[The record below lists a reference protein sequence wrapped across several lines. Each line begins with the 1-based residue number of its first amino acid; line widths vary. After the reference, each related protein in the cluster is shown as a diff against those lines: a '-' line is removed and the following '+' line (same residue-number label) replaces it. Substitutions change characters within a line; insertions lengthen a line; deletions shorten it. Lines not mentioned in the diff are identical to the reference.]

1 MTNGAND
8 WWQRLTERGVVR
20 VAASYAV
27 IAWLL
32 LQIADVTFEPL
43 GVPRWIMVSLIVA
56 AVVGFPVAVALAW
69 FYEVGDR
76 GVERDTAHAGT
87 RRPIAHGWRRY
98 ADVVVISVLVA
109 TVAVLLVRQ
118 SRLGGDGA
126 DTRTVAVLPFENL
139 SRADDGEVLAL
150 GIAEAVL
157 HQLANLEQLDVIS
170 RTSSFSFRDHTED
183 ARAIGEKLGARYL
196 LEGSVQSDRT
206 RMRVT
211 TQLIDSRTGSDVWSM
226 RFDRPPGDVFA
237 VQDEIAMQV
246 ARALELSLDADA
258 TDRLTGQGTQNL
270 DAYLAYLQ
278 GRSLLAND
286 RVIDMREAIAQ
297 FNRAID
303 LDPKFAAAYVSLSE
317 AEIFVAE
324 YDVTDDRDE
333 RFDRALEHGRELV
346 DKALQIDPENGDA
359 FLQRAQLTAYD
370 DLQSAEADYRRGLE
384 LSPNSARG
392 FAGLAAVVYADAS
405 RRDEAL
411 ELLDKARKLDPLETG
426 YDVTKAVFMLYE
438 RGDRQAAY
446 AILNEASE
454 RNPSYLPALVRLC
467 EIETYQLGLQSR
479 AIEHCERAIAVDPLS
494 EEARRLL
501 IKSYL
506 DLREERAAVDVAGD
520 SDRRADVAQVHILAY
535 RKDWLRAGELA
546 YEVLDRRTDSP
557 NSIGMVLSAI
567 RMHARL
573 TGDYGRAVAALEPIA
588 GVSWSEAGEPE
599 FSRPS
604 PLRDVEIA
612 LADLLLNGRQPDR
625 GRKLL
630 KTIVNRMNF
639 DVRERKRPELW
650 YLRMHSVA
658 LALLGEK
665 DAALALLERSFD
677 ADVLYSQWWW
687 FFEVEPAYEELRKD
701 RRFASLR
708 TRVMAR
714 IEEQHR
720 MLDRLREDGQV
731 PVRPAR

>member
-8 WWQRLTERGVVR
+8 WWQRLRERGVVR

-43 GVPRWIMVSLIVA
+43 GVPRWVMVSLIVA

-76 GVERDTAHAGT
+76 GVERDKAHAGT
-87 RRPIAHGWRRY
+87 RRPIVHGWRRY
-98 ADVVVISVLVA
+98 ADVVVITMLVA

-118 SRLGGDGA
+118 SRLGGEGA
-126 DTRTVAVLPFENL
+126 NTRTVAVLPFENL

-170 RTSSFSFRDHTED
+170 RTSSFSFRDRTQD

-196 LEGSVQSDRT
+196 LEGSVQSDRK

-286 RVIDMREAIAQ
+286 RVVDMREAIAQ
-297 FNRAID
+297 FRRAID
-303 LDPKFAAAYVSLSE
+303 LDPKFAAPYVSQAE
-317 AEIFVAE
+317 AELFVAE
-324 YDVTDDRDE
+324 YDVTEDRAE
-333 RFDRALEHGRELV
+333 RFERAFAHARELV
-346 DKALQIDPENGDA
+346 DKALEIDPGNGDA
-359 FLQRAQLTAYD
+359 YVQRAQLAYFV
-370 DLQSAEADYRRGLE
+370 DLEAAEADYRRGLE
-384 LSPNSARG
+384 LSPNSARAY
-392 FAGLAAVVYADAS
+392 AGLAAVLYEDPG
-405 RRDEAL
+405 RKDQAL
-411 ELLDKARKLDPLETG
+411 EMLDKARKLDPLETR
-426 YDVTKAVFMLYE
+426 YNVPKAVFMLYE
-438 RGDRQAAY
+438 RSDPQSATV
-446 AILNEASE
+446 LLTEALE
-454 RNPSYLPALVRLC
+454 HNPSFLPALVRLC
-467 EIETYQLGLQSR
+467 EIETYQLGQQSQ
-479 AIEHCERAIAVDPLS
+479 AIEHCERALGVDPLS

-501 IKSYL
+501 TKSYL
-506 DLREERAAVDVAGD
+506 DLQDEGAAVDAAGD
-520 SDRRADVAQVHILAY
+520 SDRRADVAQLQILMY
-535 RKDWLRAGELA
+535 RKNWVSAGELA
-546 YEVLDRRTDSP
+546 YEVLDRGTDSP
-557 NSIGMVLSAI
+557 NTLPILVGAI

-573 TGDYGRAVAALEPIA
+573 TGDYSRAVAAIEPLS
-588 GVSWSEAGEPE
+588 GVSWNDAGEPAL
-599 FSRPS
+599 SKPS
-604 PLRDVEIA
+604 ALRDAEIA
-612 LADLLLNGRQPDR
+612 LGDLLLNGAQPER

-630 KTIVNRMNF
+630 TTIVNRMTV
-639 DVRERKRPELW
+639 DIRQHQRPELW
-650 YLRMHSVA
+650 YLRMHPIA
-658 LALLGEK
+658 LGLLG
-665 DAALALLERSFD
+665 DRNAALALLERSFD
-677 ADVLYSQWWW
+677 AGVLYSQWWW
-687 FFEVEPAYEELRKD
+687 FLDAEPAFDELRKD

-720 MLDRLREDGQV
+720 ALERLREDGEV